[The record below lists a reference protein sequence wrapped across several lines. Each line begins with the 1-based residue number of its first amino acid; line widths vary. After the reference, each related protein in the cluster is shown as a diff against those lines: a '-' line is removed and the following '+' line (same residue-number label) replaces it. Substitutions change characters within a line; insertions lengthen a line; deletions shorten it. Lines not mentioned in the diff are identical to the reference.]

1 MAFMAAIF
9 AILGFVALLLPSIS
23 NLRSLFE

>member
-1 MAFMAAIF
+1 MTFMAAIF

-23 NLRSLFE
+23 NLPSLFE